1 MIPFVPDDFQRM
13 LDAVPSCIIVHD
25 AVTKAILWAN
35 PAACQVLGFPLDEL
49 MLLKAPDMSRRA
61 DQYRRE
67 LGLNWLQSAVERGMS
82 ITEWCY
88 RAKNGEEIM
97 SEATATLVRLARG
110 DVILVRFRDIARE
123 EQARRETKRI
133 ESRLKEFMQDSD
145 EGLAVLGPQGEID
158 FLSAAGRKLLMLDP
172 AAPLPLLPTLCTPE
186 SAAELAY
193 LRELILPDGPT
204 LPLVFETSLAQGVR
218 RWFQG
223 SCRHINI
230 EGDLAGHLLHFRDIT
245 YQVEAEQAR
254 REQQASLEYLARHNA
269 MGEMAAAIAHE
280 LSQPLAAIRNYLEGA
295 VLRLRMPGTSAEGVI
310 AGLDGAARQA
320 EHASAIIKSVR
331 DYVVKLEQVEERADL
346 HAILAD
352 SRYFIE
358 LKAAEHGVRLEFF
371 DAPQA
376 LMVNC
381 EKILIGQV
389 ILNLA
394 FNAIEE
400 MQRFPTARRV
410 VRIGCARYGERALL
424 SVQDQGDGI
433 EASLHER
440 LFDGFFTSKVSGN
453 GIGLA
458 LCKNIIGR
466 HHGDIWAEA
475 ASGCG
480 ALFQFSLPLAP
491 GHV

>member
-1 MIPFVPDDFQRM
+1 MTPFEPDDFKRM
-13 LDAVPSCIIVHD
+13 VDALPSCIIVHD
-25 AVTKAILWAN
+25 AATKAILWAN
-35 PAACQVLGFPLDEL
+35 PAACNVLGFPLEEL
-49 MLLKAPDMSRRA
+49 VLLKAPDMSRRA

-67 LGLNWLQSAVERGMS
+67 LGLSWLQNAVERGMS

-97 SEATATLVRLARG
+97 SEATATLVHLARG

-123 EQARRETKRI
+123 ERARRETKRI

-145 EGLAVLGPQGEID
+145 EGLAVLGPQGAID
-158 FLSAAGRKLLMLDP
+158 YLSAAGRKLLMLDA

-193 LRELILPDGPT
+193 LQALALPDGPT
-204 LPLVFETSLAQGVR
+204 LPLVFETRLAQGAR

-223 SCRHINI
+223 SCRHIDI
-230 EGDLAGHLLHFRDIT
+230 EGDLTGHLLHFRDIT

-254 REQQASLEYLARHNA
+254 REQQALLEYLARHNA

-280 LSQPLAAIRNYLEGA
+280 LSQPLAAIRNYLKGA
-295 VLRLRMPGTSAEGVI
+295 VLRLRMPGASSEGVI
-310 AGLDGAARQA
+310 AGLHGATRQV
-320 EHASAIIKSVR
+320 EHASAIISSVR
-331 DYVVKLEQVEERADL
+331 GYVVKLEQAEEQADL

-358 LKAAEHGVRLEFF
+358 LKAAEHGVRLAFSATAE
-371 DAPQA
+371 P
-376 LMVNC
+376 LLVNC

-400 MQRFPTARRV
+400 MQRFPAARRL
-410 VRIGCARYGERALL
+410 VRIGCARHGDRALL

-475 ASGCG
+475 ADGGG

-491 GHV
+491 ENA